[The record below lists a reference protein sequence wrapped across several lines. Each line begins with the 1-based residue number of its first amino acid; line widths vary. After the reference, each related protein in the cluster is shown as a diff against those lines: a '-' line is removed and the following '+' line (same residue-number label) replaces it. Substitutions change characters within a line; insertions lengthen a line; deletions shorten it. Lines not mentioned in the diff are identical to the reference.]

1 MSSIV
6 RRALSATVALGL
18 VCAPLSSA
26 AADDAGSP
34 IGGARLGD
42 RGVIADP
49 ADGPPPTVNAASW
62 LVADVGSGEVLATF
76 APHQRLR
83 PASTLKTL
91 LALTM
96 APRLDPNGTWC
107 ATAADA
113 EVDGSRVGLVP
124 GQTYQ
129 IDDLWY
135 ALFLRSGND
144 AADALAKAGAD
155 GDPAKAVRMM
165 QAEATRLRA
174 MDTTVENPSGLDAD
188 GQYSSAYDLA
198 LWGRAALGR
207 GDLRRYFGT
216 LHHDFPGN
224 ETSSGT
230 PETRKPFQIWTQNQL
245 INRYPGAIGVKD
257 GWTTLARN
265 TMIAAAQRDGHTIL
279 VTLMGVPAGVTDE
292 AKTLLDWGFAHVQA
306 PPVGTLVPPVSV
318 ALAPVDAPAD
328 APATATVATPV
339 VAAPVAASPHSAAG
353 FAALSVGVSAGA
365 LTLFGVGI
373 GVGSARRRCNAKP
386 AVQSD

>member
-1 MSSIV
+1 MSSTV
-6 RRALSATVALGL
+6 RRAVLTTVALGL

-26 AADDAGSP
+26 VAQDATGP
-34 IGGARLGD
+34 IGGTRLGET
-42 RGVIADP
+42 GLIADP
-49 ADGPPPTVNAASW
+49 SDGPLPTVTAASW
-62 LVADVGSGEVLATF
+62 LVADVTSGAVLAAF
-76 APHQRLR
+76 GPHQRRR

-96 APRLDPNGTWC
+96 APRLDPNATWC

-113 EVDGSRVGLVP
+113 EVIGSRVGLVP
-124 GQTYQ
+124 GQTYK

-144 AADALAKAGAD
+144 AADAIAKAGAE

-165 QAEATRLRA
+165 QAEAKRLGA
-174 MDTTVENPSGLDAD
+174 LDTTVENASGLDAD

-207 GDLRRYFGT
+207 GDLRRYFGA
-216 LHHDFPGN
+216 LRHDFPGD
-224 ETSSGT
+224 ETANAT
-230 PETRKPFQIWTQNQL
+230 PESRKPFGMYTQNQL

-265 TMIAAAQRDGHTIL
+265 TMIAAAQRDGHTIV

-292 AKTLLDWGFAHVQA
+292 AKTLLDWGFAHLQA
-306 PPVGTLVPPVSV
+306 PPVGTLVAPASAAMLSDDGV
-318 ALAPVDAPAD
+318 ALPDAPAP
-328 APATATVATPV
+328 APL
-339 VAAPVAASPHSAAG
+339 VAAPVSASSPSGAT
-353 FAALSVGVSAGA
+353 FAAASAGA
-365 LTLFGVGI
+365 LLLFAVGVG
-373 GVGSARRRCNAKP
+373 VGNARRRLGVKP
-386 AVQSD
+386 